1 MESAIFSLGDNLRHP
16 ISGELLTE
24 SERHQ
29 QLIRYSVWASESGF
43 DAVHIGEHHFND
55 YMLSSPPVVLSAIGQ
70 QVPDLILST
79 AVTLVPTL
87 DPVRA
92 AEDYST
98 LENLFPGRV
107 EIVAGR
113 GNFFSRSYPA
123 FGLDVTNARAIFDEK
138 LALLQRLLREENISW
153 AGEFREPLDDITVRP
168 RPTDEIPL
176 WIGAGSTTSALLAAK
191 LGCRL
196 MLPSVFGHPKMFV
209 PIIEQYR
216 EAWHDAGRSEEDIVI
231 GSCCH
236 AFAGT
241 SHADMR
247 ERFTPRYDHYW
258 TFVDQLISDNTGG
271 KVQMPFDLES
281 FLAGPAVAGSSQEC
295 VDRMAEL
302 HELLGHNRQLFMF
315 DLGGV
320 SDSELEETV
329 RRFGEEVLPHLPS

>member
-1 MESAIFSLGDNLRHP
+1 MESAAFSLGDNLAHP
-16 ISGELLTE
+16 VTGESLSE
-24 SERHQ
+24 SERHR
-29 QLIRYSVWASESGF
+29 QLIQYSVWAAESGF

-55 YMLSSPPVVLSAIGQ
+55 YMLSSPPVVLSAIGER
-70 QVPDLILST
+70 VPDLILST

-92 AEDYST
+92 TEDYST
-98 LENLFPGRV
+98 LDNLFPGRV

-123 FGLDVTNARAIFDEK
+123 FGLDVKDARDIFEEK
-138 LALLQRLLREENISW
+138 LELFQLLLREENVTWS
-153 AGEFREPLDDITVRP
+153 GKFRGPLENVTVRP
-168 RPTDEIPL
+168 RPTSELPI
-176 WIGAGSTTSALLAAK
+176 WIGAGSPASALLAAK

-209 PIIEQYR
+209 PIVEQYKEAWEEAGR
-216 EAWHDAGRSEEDIVI
+216 EADDIVI

-236 AFAGT
+236 AFAG
-241 SHADMR
+241 SDHADMR
-247 ERFTPRYDHYW
+247 KRFAPRYGHYW
-258 TFVDQLISDNTGG
+258 NFVDQLISANTGG

-295 VDRMAEL
+295 IDRMGEL
-302 HELLGHNRQLFMF
+302 HQLLGHNRQLFMF

-320 SDSELEETV
+320 ADSELEETV
-329 RRFGEEVLPHLPS
+329 RRFWEEVLPHLPD